1 MSPSV
6 RQPLALVIV
15 RLRHPVAL
23 DQLQAPGRVEL
34 LHDHDRRP
42 VPLQRHRPDEGRG
55 VVQRRRAQVHDP
67 VPVALADPAGDD
79 HRGRRRVAERRS
91 RQLLAHPLRPP
102 GGAGRVEHLPPLA
115 LILQRPGR
123 PRREHVV
130 VPLEPR
136 QLAAGADQRPD
147 HRQVEPRDHVRQRLR
162 RDQRDRARVVEHVLH
177 LGRAQVA
184 VDRRV
189 PEPGALR
196 GPRHLKVG
204 AVVLHADRDR
214 VALGQPAR
222 RQRPRQPG
230 GPVLELRVADGLAGR
245 AHDDGRR
252 GRRPLGVPARRQRRC
267 THSLPPWLGGPGG
280 NDSQCR
286 SLWKERSSF

>member
-67 VPVALADPAGDD
+67 VPVTLPDPPGDD

-115 LILQRPGR
+115 LVVHRAGGRPG
-123 PRREHVV
+123 EHLV

-136 QLAAGADQRPD
+136 QLAVGADQRPD
-147 HRQVEPRDHVRQRLR
+147 HRQVEPRDDVRQRLR

-177 LGRAQVA
+177 LGRAQVR

-189 PEPGALR
+189 AQPRALR
-196 GPRHLKVG
+196 RPRDLEVL
-204 AVVLHADRDR
+204 AVVVHADRDR
-214 VALGQPAR
+214 VPLGQPAR
-222 RQRPRQPG
+222 PQRPRQPG
-230 GPVLELRVADGLAGR
+230 RPVLELRVADRLTGR
-245 AHDDGRR
+245 AHHDRR
-252 GRRPLGVPARRQRRC
+252 RLRRVLGVPARRERRC
-267 THSLPPWLGGPGG
+267 GQRLSLLWKDHSQIPRTILSNGPG
-280 NDSQCR
+280 R
-286 SLWKERSSF
+286 L